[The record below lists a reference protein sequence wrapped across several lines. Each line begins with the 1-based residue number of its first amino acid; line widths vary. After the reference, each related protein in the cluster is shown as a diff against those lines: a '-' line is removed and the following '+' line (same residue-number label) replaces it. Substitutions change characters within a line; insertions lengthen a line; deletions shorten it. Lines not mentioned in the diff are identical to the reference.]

1 MIQKYLKN
9 TGIILLLL
17 LIIGS
22 IALGSYNLGKK
33 AGVERS
39 IVITDSK
46 QIINADFSLFW
57 NAVDLA
63 KQKQVDA
70 GEVKDDKLLYGAIK
84 GAIAAFGDPYT
95 SFFEP
100 SDAKKFEQDL
110 NGSFGGIGAQ
120 IGIRDDQ
127 IVVIAPLKGNP
138 AEAAGLKPMD
148 KILKINDAFTAGMN
162 EEDAVKIIRGEV
174 GTEVKLLIL
183 RNGWKDAK
191 EFKITRAVIQVP
203 TLDTTMKTLKSG
215 EKVAYMQLYNFNSN
229 VPPLFNK
236 AAYQA
241 MTDGAKGIILDM
253 RNNPG
258 GFLDVATDLAG
269 WFLPR
274 GSVVV
279 KEKYRSGEEKSLFA
293 AGNASFGDI
302 PIVVLVNSGSA
313 SASEILAGAL
323 HDIRGAKLVGEKT
336 FGKGSVQEIQ
346 NLEGGASMKITIAH
360 WFTPNGTVIN
370 KVGLK
375 PDVEV
380 KLTDADVEKKIDPQ
394 LDKAL
399 EVMSTE
405 LATKK
410 Q

>member
-1 MIQKYLKN
+1 MIKKYLKN
-9 TGIILLLL
+9 VSIILLAL
-17 LIIGS
+17 LIFGGV
-22 IALGSYNLGKK
+22 ALGSYTVGKK
-33 AGVERS
+33 VGVERS

-46 QIINADFSLFW
+46 QIIDADFSLFW
-57 NAVDLA
+57 NAIDLA

-70 GEVKDDKLLYGAIK
+70 GGIKDEKFLYGAIK
-84 GAIAAFGDPYT
+84 GALTAFEDPYT

-120 IGIRDDQ
+120 IGMREEQ

-148 KILKINDAFTAGMN
+148 KILKINDTFTAGMN
-162 EEDAVKIIRGEV
+162 EEDAVKIIRGDV
-174 GTEVKLLIL
+174 GTEVRLLIL
-183 RNGWKDAK
+183 RNGWKDTK
-191 EFKITRAVIQVP
+191 EFKITRAIIQVP
-203 TLDTTMKTLKSG
+203 TLDTEMKTLKSG
-215 EKVAYMQLYNFNSN
+215 DKVVWMKLYNFNSN
-229 VPPLFNK
+229 VPPLFHT
-236 AAYQA
+236 AALQA
-241 MTDGAKGIILDM
+241 MTEGAKGIILDM

-258 GFLDVATDLAG
+258 GFLDVSTDLAG

-279 KEKYRSGEEKSLFA
+279 KEKTRSGEEKSLFA
-293 AGNASFGDI
+293 SGNAAFGDI
-302 PIVVLVNSGSA
+302 PVVVLVNSGSA

-346 NLEGGASMKITIAH
+346 NLQGGASMKITIAH
-360 WFTPNGTVIN
+360 WFTPKGTKID
-370 KVGLK
+370 KVGLS

-380 KLTDADVEKKIDPQ
+380 KLTDVDVEKKTDPQ

-399 EVMSTE
+399 EVIEKE
-405 LATKK
+405 LSLIK